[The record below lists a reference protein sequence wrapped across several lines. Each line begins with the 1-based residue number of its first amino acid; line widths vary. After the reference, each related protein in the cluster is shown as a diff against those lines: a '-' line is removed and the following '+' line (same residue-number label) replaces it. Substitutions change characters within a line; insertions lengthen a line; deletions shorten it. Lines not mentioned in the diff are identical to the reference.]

1 MTTITELLECPE
13 CYETANKGGYGLH
26 VLIDHGAGVKT
37 RFGHLSKTDVEVGQK
52 VKRGDRLGLVGST
65 GRSTGP
71 HLHYEVLVNNVPQSP
86 FRYILD

>member
-1 MTTITELLECPE
+1 MRHYPRNSPQAAARIVALTLL
-13 CYETANKGGYGLH
+13 A
-26 VLIDHGAGVKT
+26 D
-37 RFGHLSKTDVEVGQK
+37 GHLSKAEVEVGQK

-71 HLHYEVLVNNVPQSP
+71 HLHYEVLINNVPQNP